1 MIWKSIFLMTVIDIL
16 ILGVVGYTAVG
27 FLRNRP
33 QLVRSSEIG
42 FLAILGG
49 LSLVALFYLTDLLVM
64 HVFPSFMPRAEVMA
78 TMRELHL
85 NGSWLVALLG
95 TGAICIGF
103 TSINRGTAGL
113 LGDLEEREGSLVR
126 ELAERKRVEE
136 ALRDSRD
143 RLHLIADNLPVF
155 ISYFDR
161 DRRFRF
167 VNRTAQQWYA
177 SSEEGVVGRAIRE
190 VIGPE
195 PHEQLNAHLETALG
209 GMEQRFEQ
217 TRTYPDGQARAI
229 ETTYVPHL
237 DESGDVQ
244 GCFALV
250 HDLTE
255 RKQAEEEIR
264 KLNEELERRVEE
276 RTAEW
281 RDANTALQREIV
293 ERRRSQGL
301 YKALLIAAPDP
312 IVTVDQDG
320 EIVMVN
326 RQVERV
332 FGYGS
337 EELIGQSVE
346 TFLPEY
352 LRGRHVRHR
361 SDYFGDP
368 QIRPMGSGLDLVARC
383 KMVASCPWKSV

>member
-1 MIWKSIFLMTVIDIL
+1 MDLASKGKLMIWKSIFLMTVIDIL

-237 DESGDVQ
+237 DDSGCVQ

-264 KLNEELERRVEE
+264 KLNEELELRVE
-276 RTAEW
+276 
-281 RDANTALQREIV
+281 
-293 ERRRSQGL
+293 
-301 YKALLIAAPDP
+301 
-312 IVTVDQDG
+312 
-320 EIVMVN
+320 
-326 RQVERV
+326 
-332 FGYGS
+332 
-337 EELIGQSVE
+337 
-346 TFLPEY
+346 
-352 LRGRHVRHR
+352 
-361 SDYFGDP
+361 
-368 QIRPMGSGLDLVARC
+368 
-383 KMVASCPWKSV
+383 